1 MRRCLWSGF
10 VAFLMVLLFASA
22 VLARD
27 HQPYILAR
35 ISLQE
40 PDAAARLQTWT
51 LDIVRMEKDRWLE
64 FVTHADEVSRL
75 REAGFRVEV
84 LIEDMEEHY
93 ARDRKGDNFGD
104 FHTYSETIDALD
116 AIHAAYPAI
125 TTARDSIG
133 TTHEG
138 RALWAIKVSDNPEVQ
153 ENEPEVLFDALHH
166 AREPITVEVLLNTM
180 EYLCANYGTDPEITF
195 LVNNRQIWFVPIVNP
210 DGYVYNENTNPSG
223 GGMWRK
229 NRRDNPGDYEGVD
242 LNRNYPYE
250 WDGPGSSTDPSSE
263 TYRGPSPAS
272 EPETQGMIEF
282 IEAHQFVT
290 HNSYH
295 SVAAMILYPW
305 GYTTANSP
313 DDALFQSVSAV
324 MAADNGY
331 ATGQPGELLYTVN
344 GGMFDWTYGD
354 TTEKPKIYSFT
365 TEVGGSGFWPYDSEI
380 PGLVA
385 ENLSSDLYLIQIAGA
400 YVSYAGHTI
409 AELKGPGQVDPGE
422 SVEMTVTLANDSP
435 VAGAQGVDAVLSTDD
450 AYVQLIDV
458 QAAYGDIAA
467 QSSADNGS
475 DPFAF
480 SVEAGCPQGHQITF
494 ELEISYNGGALVMA
508 EEFSVTVGQPVYLYS
523 NDFETASDW
532 TQDPSHTASTGAFV
546 RIDPNATTYQPGDD
560 ATPDPGVYAW
570 ITAQNSALGTDDV
583 DAGVSATRSPV
594 IDLSGTAG
602 AHLSMKY
609 FHGQRDQG
617 DDASGDFYRIDLS
630 NDGGSSYPVNLV
642 SFGDVTTSAIWR
654 SLEVDLES
662 VISLTDQMRIRVQA
676 ADGTYEGDIVEGGID
691 DVFITGGTGNTA
703 PPAPVLSLPDAGDT
717 VGVSTPV
724 LTVNNVTDPDGDPV
738 TYGFRV
744 YGDALLTDLVASA
757 DGVAEGSG
765 TTIWTVSPP
774 LPSEVT
780 YWWRAYAADT
790 TEWGSFSAPRSFQ
803 YTSSGPPPPADLWAQ
818 TAGDGVALIWTP
830 VAEAVG
836 YVIYRDTTA
845 GFLPG
850 PEDSLAYSADTSYVD
865 GDAVARGYYV
875 IRAVDAG
882 GQKSEDSAQVGRF
895 DAGLINGE

>member
-1 MRRCLWSGF
+1 MRRCLSFGCA
-10 VAFLMVLLFASA
+10 VVLIMVVFASA
-22 VLARD
+22 ALARD

-35 ISLQE
+35 ISLQTPE
-40 PDAAARLQTWT
+40 TAARLQAWH
-51 LDIVRMEKDRWLE
+51 LDVVRMEKGRWVE
-64 FVTHADEVSRL
+64 VVTGADQVSRL
-75 REAGFRVEV
+75 RQAGFQIEV

-93 ARDRKGDNFGD
+93 ARGRKGENFGD

-138 RALWAIKVSDNPEVQ
+138 RALWAIKVSDNPDLQ
-153 ENEPEVLFDALHH
+153 ESEPEVLFDALHH

-195 LVNNRQIWFVPIVNP
+195 LVDNRQIWFVPVVNP
-210 DGYVYNENTNPSG
+210 DGYVYNEEIAPQG

-229 NRRDNPGDYEGVD
+229 NRRIVSGDTLGVD

-250 WDGPGSSTDPSSE
+250 WDGPGSSTNPYDAD
-263 TYRGPSPAS
+263 YRGPSPAS
-272 EPETQGMIEF
+272 EPETQGMIAF
-282 IEAHQFVT
+282 IEDHQFVT

-295 SVAAMILYPW
+295 SVAAMVLYPW

-354 TTEKPKIYSFT
+354 TTNKPKMISFT
-365 TEVGGSGFWPYDSEI
+365 TEVDGSGFWPLDSEI

-385 ENLSSDLYLIQIAGA
+385 ENLDSDLYLIQIAGA
-400 YVSYAGHTI
+400 YPAYAGHTI
-409 AELKGPGQVDPGE
+409 TELKGPGQVDPGE
-422 SVEMTVTLANDSP
+422 SVEMTVTLENSSP

-450 AYVQLIDV
+450 AYVQLIDA
-458 QAAYGDIAA
+458 QSAFGDIPAGT
-467 QSSADNGS
+467 SADNS
-475 DPFAF
+475 ADPFAF
-480 SVEAGCPQGHQITF
+480 SVEPGCPQGHRIDF
-494 ELEISYNGGALVMA
+494 DLEISYDGGALVLT
-508 EEFSVTVGQPVYLYS
+508 ESFQVLVGQPTYLYA
-523 NDFETASDW
+523 NDFESSSDW
-532 TQDPSHTASTGAFV
+532 DTVGTTSSTGAFE
-546 RIDPNATTYQPGDD
+546 RIDPNGTDYQPEDD

-570 ITAQNSALGTDDV
+570 ITAQNTTLGQDDV
-583 DAGVSATRSPV
+583 DNGVSVTRSPV

-617 DDASGDFYRIDLS
+617 DDPSGDFFRIDVS
-630 NDGGSSYPVNLV
+630 NDGGSSYPVSLV
-642 SFGDVTTSAIWR
+642 SFGDVNTTAAWR

-662 VISLTDQMRIRVQA
+662 VIALTDQIRLRVQA
-676 ADGTYEGDIVEGGID
+676 ADGTYTGDIVEGGID
-691 DVFITGGTGNTA
+691 EIFITGGTGNTP
-703 PPAPVLSLPDAGDT
+703 PPAPNLSLPAGGDT
-717 VGVSTPV
+717 VGTSSPSLVID
-724 LTVNNVTDPDGDPV
+724 NVTDPDGDPV

-744 YGDALLTDLVASA
+744 YGDELLTDLVATA
-757 DGVAEGSG
+757 DGVAGGSG
-765 TTIWTVSPP
+765 TTAWTISPP
-774 LPSEVT
+774 LLSEGT

-803 YTSSGPPPPADLWAQ
+803 YVSSGPPAPAGLRAQ
-818 TAGDGVALIWTP
+818 TAGEGVALLWSP

-836 YVIYRDTTA
+836 YVVYRDSIA
-845 GFLPG
+845 GFTPG
-850 PEDSLAYSADTSYVD
+850 PEDSLAFSADTVYTD
-865 GDAVARGYYV
+865 QDAVVHGYYV
-875 IRAVDAG
+875 VRTMDAG
-882 GQKSEDSAQVGRF
+882 GQKSEDSAQVGQF
-895 DAGLINGE
+895 EKALANGE